1 MKEKILIFGGTT
13 EGRELAEALLKAGVP
28 HVVSVATE
36 YGKEIELSSGEES
49 LLVGRKNKEDMIKLF
64 STGEYSKVVDATHPF
79 ATLVSSEIEAACRE
93 TGTDYLRLKR
103 PLDEWDEEGTV
114 KVPSVAEASKV
125 IEDIS
130 GNILVLTGS
139 KDLRE
144 LLAGISDISRIYVR
158 VLPSIDSLN
167 KCLEAGLSGRQIIAM
182 QGPFSQDMNV
192 ALIKEIGA
200 CAILT
205 KESGSSGGF
214 DEKLSAA
221 RDCGVKCVVIERPE
235 KGGDAEQDACS
246 SVEEVLERIKGKDNE
261 DSDYIES
268 LDHKNGGQDGRT
280 ITLAGM
286 GPGSRDFWTLELS
299 LALENADVV
308 FGAKSVLD
316 ELDVESNRGFGC
328 GLEALDDEHDAIP
341 LAGARLFIPQYDPAE
356 ILKYLGEHPEYK
368 RPLVVYSGD
377 ISLCSGAK
385 KGEKVFLENG
395 YKVQKISGISS
406 VALFANR
413 LSLSLED
420 TLVVSAHGRKC
431 NVNGFA
437 KVNEHLLVLPSGLQ
451 DAKKIIDSLD
461 AGCSVTAGINLGAK
475 GDEAYGAESASP
487 KEAVFEVTDTNE
499 LLKFKGKV
507 LLYIHNPKAMYRK
520 INAGIR
526 DSDLTRGKVPMTKE
540 DIRAL
545 SIRRLGLKKGA
556 VLWDVGAGTGS
567 ISMEAAL
574 LDPTIDVY
582 AVERKDEAVELLFEN
597 KKKFGLGNVTV
608 VKGLA
613 PDVLRDLPKPDS
625 VFVGGSGGNLEDI
638 LAAARSAN
646 PEASVV
652 INCVTLETMAE
663 TVGVLDK
670 MGIADADIIQVNVS
684 RYEKKGSY
692 HLADAQNPVYIISF

>member
-49 LLVGRKNKEDMIKLF
+49 LLVGRKDKEDMIKLL

-114 KVPSVAEASKV
+114 KVPSVAEASKAL
-125 IEDIS
+125 EGIS

-139 KDLRE
+139 KDLKD
-144 LLAGISDISRIYVR
+144 LLTGISDRSRVYVR
-158 VLPSIDSLN
+158 VLPSVDSLN

-182 QGPFSQDMNV
+182 QGPFSHDMNV

-200 CAILT
+200 SAILT
-205 KESGSSGGF
+205 KESGNSGGF
-214 DEKLSAA
+214 EEKLSAA

-268 LDHKNGGQDGRT
+268 LDHKIGGQDGRT

-286 GPGSRDFWTLELS
+286 GPGSRDFWTLEFS

-316 ELDVESNRGFGC
+316 ELDVESNRGFDC
-328 GLEALDDEHDAIP
+328 GLEALDDEHAIP
-341 LAGARLFIPQYDPAE
+341 LAGERLFIPQYDPAE
-356 ILKYLGEHPEYK
+356 ILKYLGEHPEDK

-437 KVNEHLLVLPSGLQ
+437 KENQHLIVLPSGLQ

-475 GDEAYGAESASP
+475 GDEASGGETDGIN
-487 KEAVFEVTDTNE
+487 EAVFEVTDTNE
-499 LLKFKGKV
+499 LLKYKGKV
-507 LLYIHNPKAMYRK
+507 LLYIHNPKALDRK
-520 INAGIR
+520 INAGLR

-582 AVERKDEAVELLFEN
+582 AVERKDEAVELLLEN

-613 PDVLRDLPKPDS
+613 PDALRGLPKPDA
-625 VFVGGSGGNLEDI
+625 VFVGGSGGNLEEI

>member
-49 LLVGRKNKEDMIKLF
+49 LLVGRKNKQDMIKLLT
-64 STGEYSKVVDATHPF
+64 TGEYSMVVDATHPF

-114 KVPSVAEASKV
+114 KVSSANEASKV
-125 IEDIS
+125 IEDID
-130 GNILVLTGS
+130 GNILILTGS

-167 KCLEAGLSGRQIIAM
+167 KCLEAGLSGKQIIAM
-182 QGPFSQDMNV
+182 QGPFSQDMNA

-214 DEKLSAA
+214 EEKLSAA
-221 RDCGVKCVVIERPE
+221 RDCKVKCVVIVNPE
-235 KGGDAEQDACS
+235 KDKGSDSNSCK
-246 SVEEVLERIKGKDNE
+246 SVKEVLERLNCIREKDTGSTSQAVNQGK
-261 DSDYIES
+261 
-268 LDHKNGGQDGRT
+268 T

-286 GPGSRDFWTLELS
+286 GPGSSDYWTLEFVQ
-299 LALENADVV
+299 ALKDADVV
-308 FGAKSVLD
+308 FGAKTVLD
-316 ELDVESNRGFGC
+316 ELAEQIKKGFSFGQ
-328 GLEALDDEHDAIP
+328 DAYSP
-341 LAGARLFIPQYDPAE
+341 ADGQPFISQYDPE
-356 ILKYLGEHPEYK
+356 KILEYLGDHPECK
-368 RPLVVYSGD
+368 RPVVVYSGD

-385 KGEKVFLENG
+385 GGEKVFLEKG
-395 YKVQKISGISS
+395 FPVKKISGISS
-406 VALFANR
+406 IALFASR
-413 LSLSLED
+413 LSLPLED
-420 TLVVSAHGRKC
+420 TMVVSAHGRKC

-451 DAKKIIDSLD
+451 DAKEIIDGLD
-461 AGCSVTAGINLGAK
+461 AGLSVTAGINLGGKAAQAP
-475 GDEAYGAESASP
+475 GDKSDGL
-487 KEAVFEVTDTNE
+487 KEAVFQVTDTNE
-499 LLKFKGKV
+499 LLNYNGKV
-507 LLYIHNPKAMYRK
+507 LLYIHNPKVFSAK
-520 INAGIR
+520 INAGLR

-582 AVERKDEAVELLFEN
+582 AVERKDEAVELLLEN

-625 VFVGGSGGNLEDI
+625 VFVGGSGGNLEEI

-646 PEASVV
+646 PDASVV